1 MSFKVNTISFCK
13 KTGDNVQDSH
23 NKEKIMDILKKKY
36 NINFKSNRA
45 MILTSKT
52 VNYLRNPH
60 FISVK
65 TTGTNYFLFLTN
77 IDTINYAFYIDR
89 KVKQGY
95 TYPRIISVKY
105 SFNDDV
111 FKDTLLDGELVK
123 DKDNNW
129 MFLISDLILAEGVLL
144 KQNISY
150 RINYLYQLLNKKY
163 REDKHTDICPLV
175 VKKFFNYSQ
184 YNELIALFLPNLTY
198 GVRGLYFNSLNTKHA
213 NHLFLY
219 PQDKDSNSNK
229 SNKSNKSNESNELI
243 KKQDEINKEFKS
255 LTFQIKSTI
264 QPEIYDLYYKN
275 DTNEL
280 IKFDT
285 ARVANLKSS
294 KLISKLFK
302 ENDNVFVNC
311 KFNPKFAKW
320 EPFEA
325 SHSDKV
331 CFKTDLL

>member
-13 KTGDNVQDSH
+13 KTGDNVQDSDT
-23 NKEKIMDILKKKY
+23 KGKIIDILKTKY

-52 VNYLRNPH
+52 INYLRNPH

-77 IDTINYAFYIDR
+77 INHINYAFYIDR

-150 RINYLYQLLNKKY
+150 RINYLYELLSKKY
-163 REDKHTDICPLV
+163 REDQHIDICPLV

-213 NHLFLY
+213 THLFLY
-219 PQDKDSNSNK
+219 PQEKDSNK
-229 SNKSNKSNESNELI
+229 SNKSNKSNNSNKFI
-243 KKQDEINKEFKS
+243 KKQDESNKEHKS

-275 DTNEL
+275 ETNDL

-285 ARVANLKSS
+285 ARVSNLRSS

-302 ENDNVFVNC
+302 ENDVVFVNC

-320 EPFEA
+320 EPFE
-325 SHSDKV
+325 SSQSDTV
-331 CFKTDLL
+331 CSKTDLN

>member
-1 MSFKVNTISFCK
+1 MSFKVNTISSCK
-13 KTGDNVQDSH
+13 KTGDNVQDSDT
-23 NKEKIMDILKKKY
+23 KGQIIDILKTKY

-45 MILTSKT
+45 IILTSKT

-77 IDTINYAFYIDR
+77 INHINYAFYIDR

-123 DKDNNW
+123 DTDNNW
-129 MFLISDLILAEGVLL
+129 MFLISDLIIAEGVLL
-144 KQNISY
+144 KQNISH
-150 RINYLYQLLNKKY
+150 RINYLYELLNKKY
-163 REDKHTDICPLV
+163 REDQHIDICPLV

-184 YNELIALFLPNLTY
+184 YNELISIFLPNLTY

-219 PQDKDSNSNK
+219 PQEKDYNKQNSNK
-229 SNKSNKSNESNELI
+229 SNKKQYESNK
-243 KKQDEINKEFKS
+243 KKDYSNKEHTS

-275 DTNEL
+275 EENDM

-302 ENDNVFVNC
+302 ENDDVFVNC
-311 KFNPKFAKW
+311 KFNSKFAKW

-325 SHSDKV
+325 SQSDNV
-331 CFKTDLL
+331 CSKTDLL